1 MQFRKEGYR
10 GFILHG
16 KRRFRSNLSYILNA
30 TRRYRKDCEL
40 QIRNFA
46 GAVHKSFA
54 THAEAERFVLETGLG
69 ENKSV
74 KRKSNEREDEGGAP
88 GSEPEFEEVYCD
100 GACKNNGNPDA
111 VAGIGIWWGPDDPR
125 NEAFRCPGAQTN
137 NRAELI
143 AIIMVLLSAPM
154 DGKPLIIKSD
164 SDYSRKC
171 LGEWSRGWIQKNWVT
186 SSGQPVKNRG
196 IIKYLLALLNA
207 RQQWGHKVE
216 IKWVKGHAGIVGNE
230 GADQL
235 ANLGCTYDE
244 EEDWDWE
251 AKTEQFN
258 AVFQEELQK
267 KNQLEAKGK
276 KRAKTSPFDSCYGN
290 NTSASFTES
299 ELLYILCFLA
309 WRILILF
316 SLDSP
321 SASRTGSPI
330 LAPEPYGKRPA
341 PLRTRSRRLSGFA
354 DIPDALL
361 LLPPTSEDPR
371 NSIPHSPDDSEMPGT
386 SSQIPPSEP
395 VASGLDSETLQTLW
409 AQTYE
414 HQTQISSIQDTLAQ
428 IEGLLLTPCPTT
440 PKTTPDSELRG
451 TEASQHAPS
460 RSENTP
466 RSRYPKDYFGFVVYN
481 AGNFSQ
487 AFGASNKL
495 TQAEQETV
503 QHDIQTKG
511 NVQRGITQNGVMVK
525 STGLQQVSG
534 RRYQNL
540 PSVENSAS
548 SNLKIRTRIDHQKIL
563 YDQMKEYHALGQAK
577 DFEFMRGLHAPF
589 AKEQMATATEY
600 QLLNALGRPDTSS
613 FATYGYGAGQ
623 HIDKDE
629 SVTFGYVT
637 KRSPKVPRSESN
649 FVWGDHKL
657 IVELAEGARWIWR
670 ASRDRH
676 GSTAN
681 SVALSNPNNWRTM
694 CEKDPEACQWTRVS
708 TIPRRVAMAR

>member
-1 MQFRKEGYR
+1 
-10 GFILHG
+10 
-16 KRRFRSNLSYILNA
+16 
-30 TRRYRKDCEL
+30 
-40 QIRNFA
+40 
-46 GAVHKSFA
+46 
-54 THAEAERFVLETGLG
+54 
-69 ENKSV
+69 
-74 KRKSNEREDEGGAP
+74 
-88 GSEPEFEEVYCD
+88 
-100 GACKNNGNPDA
+100 
-111 VAGIGIWWGPDDPR
+111 
-125 NEAFRCPGAQTN
+125 
-137 NRAELI
+137 
-143 AIIMVLLSAPM
+143 
-154 DGKPLIIKSD
+154 
-164 SDYSRKC
+164 
-171 LGEWSRGWIQKNWVT
+171 
-186 SSGQPVKNRG
+186 
-196 IIKYLLALLNA
+196 
-207 RQQWGHKVE
+207 
-216 IKWVKGHAGIVGNE
+216 
-230 GADQL
+230 
-235 ANLGCTYDE
+235 
-244 EEDWDWE
+244 
-251 AKTEQFN
+251 
-258 AVFQEELQK
+258 
-267 KNQLEAKGK
+267 
-276 KRAKTSPFDSCYGN
+276 
-290 NTSASFTES
+290 
-299 ELLYILCFLA
+299 
-309 WRILILF
+309 
-316 SLDSP
+316 
-321 SASRTGSPI
+321 
-330 LAPEPYGKRPA
+330 
-341 PLRTRSRRLSGFA
+341 
-354 DIPDALL
+354 
-361 LLPPTSEDPR
+361 
-371 NSIPHSPDDSEMPGT
+371 MPGT

-466 RSRYPKDYFGFVVYN
+466 RSRYPKDYVKLCNQFGFVVYN

-503 QHDIQTKG
+503 QHDIQFSLCL
-511 NVQRGITQNGVMVK
+511 VLWNGVMVK